1 MFKFLNFKSKKSD
14 QMASIK
20 EETDAV
26 LCALASKQADLYAAS
41 EKAMQREL
49 KERKS

>member
-1 MFKFLNFKSKKSD
+1 MFKFLNRETKKD
-14 QMASIK
+14 VELQNFRQ
-20 EETDAV
+20 ETDAV
-26 LCALASKQADLYAAS
+26 LNALATKREELYEAI